1 MAGVLTL
8 IIFVASGDSDD
19 SASRSM
25 LRATRSALGAQSHV
39 ELREARDPASDAQA
53 LAAEQRAHADAVV
66 EVTWTESGHRQAT
79 LRVHVARSDRWVDRS
94 IGFHASDVDAERGR
108 TIGFAV
114 ASMIPEASGGPAS
127 EAEPPSPPAVSP
139 PVPPPMPPPPPP
151 SGPVQS
157 VLAPWPTA
165 DRVVPPPPRTRAVA
179 ASRPDVVA
187 VDVVGLGAAGGDFAT
202 LGAAASVQWFPASWL
217 GLRLAGGARAGNVQP
232 AQATTITLLGSA
244 GAVLYPLR
252 AAASRPFGVWIRADY
267 VLERPSLTHF
277 SSETPSSATQE
288 RWMSGMD
295 ALVGVEWRFS
305 SEVGL
310 LAGIG
315 GEDVFSTTYVQV
327 QGVSVA
333 TLPPLRGVAEAGFR
347 LGF

>member
-1 MAGVLTL
+1 
-8 IIFVASGDSDD
+8 
-19 SASRSM
+19 M

-66 EVTWTESGHRQAT
+66 EVTWAEGGHRQAT
-79 LRVHVARSDRWVDRS
+79 LRVHLARGDRWVDRS
-94 IGFHASDVDAERGR
+94 IGFHASDADAERGR

-114 ASMIPEASGGPAS
+114 ASMIPEASGGTSTEP
-127 EAEPPSPPAVSP
+127 EPPSPPVVTP
-139 PVPPPMPPPPPP
+139 PVPTGVLPTPPLAPLPSVIEPPPA
-151 SGPVQS
+151 V
-157 VLAPWPTA
+157 
-165 DRVVPPPPRTRAVA
+165 DRVVAPPPATRAA
-179 ASRPDVVA
+179 AARRPDVVA
-187 VDVVGLGAAGGDFAT
+187 IDVVGLGAAGGDFDS
-202 LGAAASVQWFPASWL
+202 LGAAASVHWFPASWL
-217 GLRLAGGARAGNVQP
+217 GLRLGGGARAGNVQA
-232 AQATTITLLGSA
+232 AQATTLTLLGSA

-252 AAASRPFGVWIRADY
+252 ASASHPFGVWIRADY
-267 VLERPSLTHF
+267 VLEHPSLTHF
-277 SSETPSSATQE
+277 SASTPSSSTQQ

-305 SEVGL
+305 SEVGV

-315 GEDVFSTTYVQV
+315 GEDVFSSTYVQV
-327 QGVSVA
+327 SGVPVA